1 MIASLNNRKSG
12 LLMSI
17 NHKKMTNALRYI
29 FKTPTWITVI
39 LGILLLMWQS
49 YQGIL
54 SQNIQVIFFVTLILL
69 TGIPHGSLDHLIQE
83 ANDKRQNRVYSFA
96 KFMVKYLLLMA
107 VYGLAWYW
115 FSGISLMIFLLISA
129 WHFGETDLENVPLK
143 PRIWSFTR
151 LLYGFYVLA
160 FILLT
165 HTEEVNPIVKQMI
178 LGQNNALIFWKF
190 IQANVKQILYLF
202 GLVLSTIFIV
212 AQSEHFIKFDKI
224 RILRLILIL
233 ILTIYLPLLPA
244 FALYFGGWHALCAF
258 DTIHGYLQKD
268 YPLLTFKSVYLK
280 ALPLT
285 IMAIFFFG
293 ILLWYCK
300 NYTQSYN
307 PFPILFIFI
316 SLITLPH
323 LVIANQMN
331 NDKR

>member
-1 MIASLNNRKSG
+1 MNINRN
-12 LLMSI
+12 I
-17 NHKKMTNALRYI
+17 MTNVLRYI

-39 LGILLLMWQS
+39 SGIFLLVWQS
-49 YQGIL
+49 YQGFL
-54 SQNIQVIFFVTLILL
+54 SQNIQVAFFVTLILL

-83 ANDKRQNRVYSFA
+83 ANDKRQNRVYNFA
-96 KFMVKYLLLMA
+96 KFIVKYLLLMA

-115 FSGISLMIFLLISA
+115 FSGISLMIFLIISA
-129 WHFGETDLENVPLK
+129 WHFGETDLENVPINS
-143 PRIWSFTR
+143 RIWSFTR
-151 LLYGFYVLA
+151 LFYGFYILS

-165 HTEEVNPIVKQMI
+165 HTEEVNPIIQQMI
-178 LGQNNALIFWKF
+178 TGQNNALVFWKF
-190 IQANVKQILYLF
+190 IQENVKQILYLF

-212 AQSEHFIKFDKI
+212 AQSEYFIKFDKI

-233 ILTIYLPLLPA
+233 TLTIYLPLLPA

-268 YPLLTFKSVYLK
+268 HPLLTFKSVYLK
-280 ALPLT
+280 ALPFT
-285 IMAIFFFG
+285 IMAIIFLSAF
-293 ILLWYCK
+293 LYYCK
-300 NYTQSYN
+300 NYTQAYN

-331 NDKR
+331 NSPK

>member
-1 MIASLNNRKSG
+1 MITSLNNRKSG
-12 LLMSI
+12 LLNSI
-17 NHKKMTNALRYI
+17 DHKTMTNTLRYI

-39 LGILLLMWQS
+39 LGIILLLWQS
-49 YQGIL
+49 YQGVL
-54 SQNIQVIFFVTLILL
+54 SQNIQVAFFVILILL

-83 ANDKRQNRVYSFA
+83 AKDKRQNRDYSFA

-115 FSGISLMIFLLISA
+115 FSGISLMIFLIISA

-151 LLYGFYVLA
+151 LFYGFYILA

-165 HTEEVNPIVKQMI
+165 HVDEVNPIIQQMI
-178 LGQNNALIFWKF
+178 IGQNNALIFWKF
-190 IQANVKQILYLF
+190 IQMNVKQILYLS

-212 AQSEHFIKFDKI
+212 AQSEYLIKFDKI
-224 RILRLILIL
+224 RILRLTLIL
-233 ILTIYLPLLPA
+233 FLTIYLPLLPA

-268 YPLLTFKSVYLK
+268 HPSLTFKSVYLK

-285 IMAIFFFG
+285 MIAMLFFG
-293 ILLWYCK
+293 AFLWYCK
-300 NYTQSYN
+300 NYTQAYN

-323 LVIANQMN
+323 LVVANQMN
-331 NDKR
+331 NYDK

>member
-1 MIASLNNRKSG
+1 MDKI
-12 LLMSI
+12 
-17 NHKKMTNALRYI
+17 LRYI
-29 FKTPTWITVI
+29 SKTPTWLTVI
-39 LGILLLMWQS
+39 LGTLLLLWQS
-49 YQGIL
+49 YQGVL
-54 SQNIQVIFFVTLILL
+54 SQNIQIAFFVALILL

-83 ANDKRQNRVYSFA
+83 AEDKRHNRVYSFA
-96 KFMVKYLLLMA
+96 RFVTKYLLLMS

-115 FSGISLMIFLLISA
+115 FSGMSLMIFLIISA

-151 LLYGFYVLA
+151 LFYGFYILA

-165 HTEEVNPIVKQMI
+165 HTEEVNPIVQQMI
-178 LGQNNALIFWKF
+178 VGQDNSLIFWKF
-190 IQANVKQILYLF
+190 IQMNAKQILYLF
-202 GLVLSTIFIV
+202 GLGISTIFIV
-212 AQSEHFIKFDKI
+212 AQSELLVNFDKV

-268 YPLLTFKSVYLK
+268 HPSLTFKSVYLK

-285 IMAIFFFG
+285 ILAIIFFSAF
-293 ILLWYCK
+293 LWYCK

-323 LVIANQMN
+323 LVVANQMN
-331 NDKR
+331 NENK